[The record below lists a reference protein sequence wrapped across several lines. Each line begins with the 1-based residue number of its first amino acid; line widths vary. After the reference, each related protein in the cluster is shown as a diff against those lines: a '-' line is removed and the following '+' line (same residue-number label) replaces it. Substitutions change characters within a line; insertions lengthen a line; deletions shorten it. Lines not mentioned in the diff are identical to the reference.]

1 MKLRQRLGANVL
13 LAPAIPAV
21 NFRGAYTSTH
31 RCSRV
36 KRPPMPAL
44 THSGWVQFLTPHPSH
59 LGTALLLLDDEILH
73 GGPTEENH
81 QDQ

>member
-13 LAPAIPAV
+13 LAPAIPAL
-21 NFRGAYTSTH
+21 NFRGTHPSTH
-31 RCSRV
+31 WCSRV
-36 KRPPMPAL
+36 KRSPMPAL
-44 THSGWVQFLTPHPSH
+44 AHGGWVQFLTPHPSD
-59 LGTALLLLDDEILH
+59 LGAALLLFDDEIFH